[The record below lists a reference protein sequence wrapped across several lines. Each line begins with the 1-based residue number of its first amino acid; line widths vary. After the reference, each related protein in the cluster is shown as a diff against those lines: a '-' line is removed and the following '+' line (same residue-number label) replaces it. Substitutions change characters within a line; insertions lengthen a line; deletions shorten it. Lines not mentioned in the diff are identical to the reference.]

1 MQTTDSV
8 LFVYEV
14 LPDNNN
20 KKIHTL
26 FWTTYLNAEIY
37 FSNLKTCTSI
47 FVYFFAFPILLSAFK
62 EFKIPT

>member
-14 LPDNNN
+14 LPDNYN
-20 KKIHTL
+20 KKTHAL

-37 FSNLKTCTSI
+37 FSNENLYLYICI
-47 FVYFFAFPILLSAFK
+47 FFCVSNIIVRF
-62 EFKIPT
+62 